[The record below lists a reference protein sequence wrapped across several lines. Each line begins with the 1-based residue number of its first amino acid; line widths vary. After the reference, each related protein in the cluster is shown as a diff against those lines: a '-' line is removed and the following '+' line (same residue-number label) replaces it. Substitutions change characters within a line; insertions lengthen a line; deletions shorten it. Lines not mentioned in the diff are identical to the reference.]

1 MAENPPKT
9 SKKSPRMDHNMM
21 GHPVFGDLVEKFPEF
36 RFPTFLQVLNRVR
49 FLKKNQHLNRLDS
62 FRPIYKLVACE
73 LDTIWNEAF
82 VVPVVNSHSL
92 ATKIEKEVEKK
103 LKFVTGNLAKILNPN
118 HPEKLTAQLSE
129 MKKVFNITK
138 CTCFLNVTHR

>member
-1 MAENPPKT
+1 MAEDPPTT

-21 GHPVFGDLVEKFPEF
+21 GHPVFGDLVEKFPVF

-49 FLKKNQHLNRLDS
+49 FLKNQQVNRLDS
-62 FRPIYKLVACE
+62 FRPIYNLVACE
-73 LDTIWNEAF
+73 LDSIWNEAF
-82 VVPVVNSHSL
+82 VVPVVNSHAL
-92 ATKIEKEVEKK
+92 ATKIEKEIEKK
-103 LKFVTGNLAKILNPN
+103 LKYVRSNLATITN